1 MKPDVSLPAAASSP
15 TLERIGRNAR
25 DCVRIDT
32 RSLAVF
38 RVFFGLLLLADV
50 FLRSRNFSFYYTDDG
65 VMPQSLAMEMTPD
78 NAFSVFFLTSDP
90 TLIAGLFVLQALV
103 AIPLILGYKTR
114 FATIAAFL
122 FVISTDFHNPAVT
135 SYADVL
141 YRLMLF
147 WAIFLPLGERWSI
160 DAVHRDRASRASVS
174 GVASALILGQMV
186 YMYFLNGYHKT
197 QDELWLTGEAAP
209 KVLGLDDMTFLL
221 AEYIREFPTLL
232 QLGGLAWFYML
243 LLSPLLILLVGRPR
257 MALVGM
263 FLIGHF
269 SFAITVRIGA
279 FAFVAMAA
287 LILFLQAQFWDD
299 GKRVLERLGIDHLRV
314 RLLDRLSRLE
324 SVAAVVPRLE
334 VDDERYRT
342 VKSSVYTVGLALV
355 VIATILVALV
365 THTPVGNFGPA
376 ETTAD
381 HADETMGKL
390 NVDQPPWTVFA
401 PTPRTTDRYYVFP
414 AETADGDRIDVYNE
428 RPLTY
433 DRPDEE
439 LQLQY
444 DTYRERFYMNSVRR
458 HASDDRQNGAHIE
471 LAEYYCTTW
480 AEEHDVELE
489 RVNMYDV
496 MEDITM
502 DSITTPEDRDTSTR
516 LLYRHGCGDTE
527 PGEIQPPPDDE

>member
-1 MKPDVSLPAAASSP
+1 MTSRSP
-15 TLERIGRNAR
+15 SRWPSHSALLARVWANAR

-38 RVFFGLLLLADV
+38 RVLFGLLLLADV
-50 FLRSRNFSFYYTDDG
+50 LLRSRNFSFYYTDDG

-78 NAFSVFFLTSDP
+78 NAFSVFFFTSDP

-114 FATIAAFL
+114 LVTITAFL
-122 FVISTDFHNPAVT
+122 FVISTDYHNPTVT

-141 YRLMLF
+141 YRLLLF

-160 DAVHRDRASRASVS
+160 DAVHRDRAPRPSVS
-174 GVASALILGQMV
+174 SVASLLILGQMV

-197 QDELWLTGEAAP
+197 QEELWHTGEAAP

-221 AEYIREFPTLL
+221 GEYVREFPMML

-243 LLSPLLILLVGRPR
+243 LLSPLLILLVGRSR
-257 MALVGM
+257 MVLVGM

-287 LILFLQAQFWDD
+287 LVLFLQAQFWDD
-299 GKRVLERLGIDHLRV
+299 GTRVLEWLGLDHHRV
-314 RLLDRLSRLE
+314 RLLERLSRLE
-324 SVAAVVPRLE
+324 RVATAVPRLGI
-334 VDDERYRT
+334 DDERYRAA
-342 VKSSVYTVGLALV
+342 KSGVYTVGLALV
-355 VIATILVALV
+355 VVAMILVVLV
-365 THTPVGNFGPA
+365 THTPVGDFGPA
-376 ETTAD
+376 ATAAD
-381 HADETMGKL
+381 EADETMAMV

-414 AETADGDRIDVYNE
+414 AETAEGDRIDVYNE

-433 DRPDEE
+433 DRPGQE

-458 HASDDRQNGAHIE
+458 SASDDRENGPHVE

-489 RVNMYDV
+489 RVNMYMVSEDV
-496 MEDITM
+496 TMETIT
-502 DSITTPEDRDTSTR
+502 SPEDRETWTR
-516 LLYRHGCGDTE
+516 HLYNHGCGDTE
-527 PGEIQPPPDDE
+527 PGEIQPPEDE